1 MKTVQTISGDNFVL
15 VTDDE
20 KEIPISRPYLNHCD
34 IEYRKKKEEDYA
46 NYNLQAHHQ
55 ERYGEGLFQGYDY
68 GHDLG
73 INDPFAEEILG
84 SDILLR

>member
-15 VTDDE
+15 VTDNE

-46 NYNLQAHHQ
+46 NYNFREHHQ
-55 ERYGEGLFQGYDY
+55 EHYGEGLFQGYDY

>member
-15 VTDDE
+15 VTDNE

-34 IEYRKKKEEDYA
+34 IEYREKKEEDYA
-46 NYNLQAHHQ
+46 NYNLREHHQ
-55 ERYGEGLFQGYDY
+55 EHYGEGLFQGYDY

>member
-15 VTDDE
+15 VTDE
-20 KEIPISRPYLNHCD
+20 KGIPISRPVLNHCD

-46 NYNLQAHHQ
+46 KYNLQAHHQ
-55 ERYGEGLFQGYDY
+55 ECYGEGLFQGYDY

>member
-15 VTDDE
+15 VDNE

-46 NYNLQAHHQ
+46 NYNLREHHQ
-55 ERYGEGLFQGYDY
+55 EHYGEGLFQGYDY

>member
-1 MKTVQTISGDNFVL
+1 MKTVQTISGHNFVL
-15 VTDDE
+15 VTDE
-20 KEIPISRPYLNHCD
+20 KEIPISRPYLNHCS
-34 IEYRKKKEEDYA
+34 IGYRKEKRKDYA
-46 NYNLQAHHQ
+46 EYGLQSHYE

-68 GHDLG
+68 GHDIG